1 MKKNSHY
8 KSWLKFGYS
17 LALCL
22 AFSLV
27 IASNANAD
35 SVEEQN
41 KAAIRRLIDEIYHKG
56 NMAVFDEIVAENA
69 VLHDNEETI
78 TELEMAK
85 RRIRM
90 ITNMYRDVKITI
102 QDVIAEGD
110 MVAVRSTF
118 EGIFIRNGRKLISPG
133 LTMSRFKD
141 GKIIEVWRAFD
152 NASIFRQLGITPP
165 PQ

>member
-1 MKKNSHY
+1 MRKNNDH
-8 KSWLKFGYS
+8 KLWFKMGFDL
-17 LALCL
+17 LLCMV
-22 AFSLV
+22 ASCVLV
-27 IASNANAD
+27 SGVDAD

-102 QDVIAEGD
+102 QDVIAEGE

-152 NASIFRQLGITPP
+152 NASIFRQLGVTPP

>member
-1 MKKNSHY
+1 MRKNNDH
-8 KSWLKFGYS
+8 KLWFKMGFDL
-17 LALCL
+17 LLCMV
-22 AFSLV
+22 ASCVLV
-27 IASNANAD
+27 SGVDAD

-102 QDVIAEGD
+102 QDVIAEGE

-152 NASIFRQLGITPP
+152 NASIFRQLGVT
-165 PQ
+165 

>member
-1 MKKNSHY
+1 
-8 KSWLKFGYS
+8 
-17 LALCL
+17 
-22 AFSLV
+22 
-27 IASNANAD
+27 
-35 SVEEQN
+35 
-41 KAAIRRLIDEIYHKG
+41 
-56 NMAVFDEIVAENA
+56 
-69 VLHDNEETI
+69 
-78 TELEMAK
+78 EMAK

-102 QDVIAEGD
+102 QDVIAEGE